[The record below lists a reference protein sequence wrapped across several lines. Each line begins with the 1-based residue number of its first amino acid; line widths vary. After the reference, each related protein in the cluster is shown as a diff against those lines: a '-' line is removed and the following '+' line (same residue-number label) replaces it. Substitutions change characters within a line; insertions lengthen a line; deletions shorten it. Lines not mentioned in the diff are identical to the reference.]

1 MTNTYI
7 VALIESLEKKIAV
20 LKEIRVKNKEQE
32 ELLKEE
38 PFSFDKFDKNTEEKG
53 VLIFRLN
60 KLDEGF
66 ESLYNRVKDE
76 LNENRSEYTEE
87 ITHLKELISE
97 ITSESASIEAE
108 EARNKARLENVF
120 KLEKNKIKSQRSN
133 LKAAQSYAK
142 AMAFNKLN

>member
-7 VALIESLEKKIAV
+7 VALTESLEKKIAV

-38 PFSFDKFDKNTEEKG
+38 PFSFDKFDKNAEEKG
-53 VLIFRLN
+53 ILIFRLN

-76 LNENRSEYTEE
+76 LNEHRAEYTKE
-87 ITHLKELISE
+87 IAYLKELISE

-108 EARNKARLENVF
+108 EARNKARLENIF
-120 KLEKNKIKSQRSN
+120 KLEKSKIKSQRSN
-133 LKAAQSYAK
+133 LKAVKSYAK
-142 AMAFNKLN
+142 AMAYNKLN